1 MRSQEGSQSLNRT
14 KQPPTVPESLKE
26 GRYLVV
32 KVGGM
37 DAEERGDQDALGLRF
52 IRWLEGKIR
61 TIHYF
66 WCATMGVHCGSDTI
80 CVTENDP
87 TIYNTY

>member
-14 KQPPTVPESLKE
+14 KQPPTVPERLKE

-37 DAEERGDQDALGLRF
+37 DAEERGDQNALGLRV

-61 TIHYF
+61 TIYYF
-66 WCATMGVHCGSDTI
+66 LYATRGVHCRI
-80 CVTENDP
+80 
-87 TIYNTY
+87 IIQQYTYCF